1 MQPEIGELIV
11 KIPSFKNAI
20 VYKATLPSQE
30 PLAKHLEEMPYSPVA
45 ETEFSRSSFV
55 PHPVTAELVTPI
67 TGGFMFVVRVDQKII
82 PTDVINEEV
91 NKRVSAIEER
101 QEAKLTKDEKA
112 SIEDN
117 VTVDLCRQAFVK
129 STLVLVL
136 YHEESKLLFVNTSS
150 KKLASLTCSML
161 VRVVGSIKTE
171 TIHISDIKN
180 GLTTR
185 LKNHL
190 SGDEDAFSEF
200 AIGNYIRLSRLADGK
215 EVITYSAD
223 LASVSEEVTD
233 SLNTGFI
240 VESMELSLNE
250 ASFLLTDKFHFK
262 QISTDSEYSPRDEDD
277 KAGAYRNAASA
288 DLFFMTKAVESLCSL
303 LEYKEPEETSE

>member
-20 VYKATLPSQE
+20 VYKATLPSQK
-30 PLAKHLEEMPYSPVA
+30 PLAKHLEEMPYCPVG

-55 PHPVTAELVTPI
+55 THPITGELVTPI

-82 PTDVINEEV
+82 PADVINEEV
-91 NKRVSAIEER
+91 NKRVSSIEEL
-101 QEAKLTKDEKA
+101 QEAKLSKDEKA
-112 SIEDN
+112 SIKDN

-129 STLVLVL
+129 STLVLAL
-136 YHEESKLLFVNTSS
+136 YHEESKLLFVNTIS

-185 LKNHL
+185 LKNYL
-190 SGDEDAFSEF
+190 SGDEDAFSGF
-200 AIGNYIRLSRLADGK
+200 AIGNYIRLSRLADEK

-223 LASVSEEVTD
+223 VASVSEELND

-240 VESMELSLNE
+240 VESMELSLNK

-277 KAGAYRNAASA
+277 KPGAYRNAASA
-288 DLFFMTKAVESLCSL
+288 DLFIMTKAVEGLCSL
-303 LEYKEPEETSE
+303 LEYKEPKESSK

>member
-1 MQPEIGELIV
+1 M
-11 KIPSFKNAI
+11 KIQNFKNAI

-30 PLAKHLEEMPYSPVA
+30 PLAKHLEEMPYSPVG
-45 ETEFSRSSFV
+45 ETQFSRSSFV
-55 PHPVTAELVTPI
+55 PHPITGELVTPI

-91 NKRVSAIEER
+91 NKRVSVIEEL

-112 SIEDN
+112 AIKDN

-129 STLVLVL
+129 STLVLSL
-136 YHEESKLLFVNTSS
+136 YHEESKLLFVNTTS

-190 SGDEDAFSEF
+190 AGDEGAFDGF
-200 AIGNYIRLSRLADGK
+200 TIGNYIRLSRLADEK
-215 EVITYSAD
+215 EIITYSAGLD
-223 LASVSEEVTD
+223 SVSEEVSD

-240 VESMELSLNE
+240 VESMELSLNK
-250 ASFLLTDKFHFK
+250 ASFLLTDKFQFK

-277 KAGAYRNAASA
+277 KAGAWRNAASA
-288 DLFFMTKAVESLCSL
+288 DLFFMTKAVEGLCCL